1 MKSTKKSLTR
11 IPRSYL
17 FLPKHEKKAIEQMV
31 QDEVNRI
38 LSEEEVVLFTQYTKM
53 LCIVLHDYE
62 PDPFGEKRLTRVI
75 GNFRM
80 LHRKFRKV
88 KTASEVNEALDKE
101 MTRLFKKGGFPQDYV
116 ENLQR
121 EGEK

>member
-1 MKSTKKSLTR
+1 MKSF
-11 IPRSYL
+11 IPKSYL
-17 FLPKHEKKAIEQMV
+17 FLPKHEKKAIEKMV

-38 LSEEEVVLFTQYTKM
+38 LNEEEVVLFTQYTKM

-62 PDPFGEKRLTRVI
+62 PDPFGEHRLSRVI
-75 GNFRM
+75 ANFRM

-88 KTASEVNEALDKE
+88 KTAKEVNEALEKE
-101 MTRLFKKGGFPQDYV
+101 MKRIFKKGGFPQEYV

-121 EGEK
+121 EEK

>member
-1 MKSTKKSLTR
+1 MKAR
-11 IPRSYL
+11 IPQSYL
-17 FLPKHEKKAIEQMV
+17 NLPKHEKDAIGKMV
-31 QDEVNRI
+31 EEEVNRI

-53 LCIVLHDYE
+53 MCIVLHDYM

-75 GNFRM
+75 ANFRM

-88 KTASEVNEALDKE
+88 KTAKEVNEALEKE
-101 MTRLFKKGGFPQDYV
+101 MERIFKKGGFPQEYV

-121 EGEK
+121 ENK

>member
-1 MKSTKKSLTR
+1 MKSR
-11 IPRSYL
+11 IPISYL
-17 FLPKHEKKAIEQMV
+17 NLPKHEKEAINKMV
-31 QDEVNRI
+31 QDEINGI
-38 LSEEEVVLFTQYTKM
+38 LNEEEVVLFTQYTKM
-53 LCIVLHDYE
+53 LCLVLHDYE

-88 KTASEVNEALDKE
+88 KTASEVNEALEKE
-101 MTRLFKKGGFPQDYV
+101 MKRIFKKGGFPQDYV

-121 EGEK
+121 SNE

>member
-1 MKSTKKSLTR
+1 MKSF
-11 IPRSYL
+11 IPKSYL
-17 FLPKHEKKAIEQMV
+17 FLPKHEKKAIEKMV

-38 LSEEEVVLFTQYTKM
+38 LNEEEVVLFTQYTKM

-62 PDPFGEKRLTRVI
+62 PDPFGEKRLSRVI

-88 KTASEVNEALDKE
+88 KTASEVNSALDKE
-101 MTRLFKKGGFPQDYV
+101 MARIFKKGGFPQEYV

-121 EGEK
+121 DSK

>member
-1 MKSTKKSLTR
+1 MKAK
-11 IPRSYL
+11 IPQSYL
-17 FLPKHEKKAIEQMV
+17 NLPKHEKKAIEQMV

-38 LSEEEVVLFTQYTKM
+38 LNEEEVVLFTQYTKM

-62 PDPFGEKRLTRVI
+62 PVPFGEKRLTRVI

-88 KTASEVNEALDKE
+88 KTAKEVNEALERE
-101 MTRLFKKGGFPQDYV
+101 MARIFKDSGFPQEYV

-121 EGEK
+121 EN

>member
-1 MKSTKKSLTR
+1 MKSF

-17 FLPKHEKKAIEQMV
+17 FLPKHEKKAIDKMV

-62 PDPFGEKRLTRVI
+62 PDPFGEHRLSRVI
-75 GNFRM
+75 ANFRM

-88 KTASEVNEALDKE
+88 KTAKEVNEALEKE
-101 MTRLFKKGGFPQDYV
+101 MKRIFKKGGFPQDYV

-121 EGEK
+121 SNEQ